1 MGEAGGPKDFEVSG
15 WTMIAAPKTI
25 NPAVAQKIRTDI
37 QKVLQD
43 PEILQRYASFGYEPF
58 PLDQL
63 TPYMASESAKYAD
76 VIKKGNISLE

>member
-1 MGEAGGPKDFEVSG
+1 M
-15 WTMIAAPKTI
+15 
-25 NPAVAQKIRTDI
+25 
-37 QKVLQD
+37 
-43 PEILQRYASFGYEPF
+43 QRYASFGYEPF